1 MRVWLSW
8 FSVLLWLGANAV
20 SPAGAVIIDSGD
32 GSGNTTAPSPDPG
45 WAHLGIGLGNGLTIV
60 YLGDGAVLTANHV
73 GPQSVLLG
81 GVTYASVP
89 GSDVRISNGDG
100 SFADLLLFEI
110 FPRPSLPSLT
120 IASATPSMGTA
131 IIAGGRGRNRGP
143 ATSWNPPGPGG
154 SIDGYLWD
162 PGNTLRWGT
171 NHVEVFPA
179 ERVLGTESIGSTF
192 DEFAANSPHECQA
205 ATGDSGGA
213 AFVDNGGNWE
223 LAGLLF
229 AIAEFENQPADTS
242 LYGQLTYFADLAF
255 YKAEIENL
263 VMMPEPRGAL
273 GWGGL
278 GVCALAALRRRRAR
292 A

>member
-1 MRVWLSW
+1 MRAWLSW
-8 FSVLLWLGANAV
+8 FSVLLWLGAIAV

-32 GSGNTTAPSPDPG
+32 GSGNTSAPSPDPG
-45 WAHLGIGLGNGLTIV
+45 WAHLGRAVGPNLTVV
-60 YLGDGAVLTANHV
+60 YLGDGAILTANHV
-73 GPQSVLLG
+73 GIQDVDLG
-81 GVTYASVP
+81 GVIYTAVP
-89 GSDVRISNGDG
+89 GSNVRISNGDG
-100 SFADLLLFEI
+100 SFADLLLFEV
-110 FPRPSLPSLT
+110 FPHPPLPSLD
-120 IASATPSMGTA
+120 IVAATPAMGTP
-131 IIAGGRGRNRGP
+131 IIAAGRGRDRGA

-162 PGNTLRWGT
+162 PTSTLRWGT
-171 NHVEVFPA
+171 NHLEVFPT
-179 ERVLGTESIGSTF
+179 ERVLGTEAMGSEF
-192 DEFAANSPHECQA
+192 DEFPVASPHEAQA

-242 LYGQLTYFADLAF
+242 LYGQITYFADLAF

-278 GVCALAALRRRRAR
+278 AVCALAALRRRGAS